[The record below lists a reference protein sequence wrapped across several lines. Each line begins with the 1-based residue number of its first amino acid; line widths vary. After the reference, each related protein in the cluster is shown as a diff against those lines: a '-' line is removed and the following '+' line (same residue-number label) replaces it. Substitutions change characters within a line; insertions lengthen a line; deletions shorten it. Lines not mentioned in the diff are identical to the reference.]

1 MVAADAGRSVVL
13 KRNDALAR
21 RPPAIAAAPRGKADT
36 GRCAGRANA
45 MQPRR
50 PLSSADRRDRVGWT
64 LAVALVSGAPDL
76 PVCRVGAVYY
86 QILAP
91 LVRRVDIWES
101 EYLHVLEG
109 DNPVFDWTK
118 GTALRPYLDVLDES
132 DRGAFLATYATRI
145 SPPTKSNRMVV
156 PCCPSAAS
164 FSSHS
169 CELEGSN

>member
-1 MVAADAGRSVVL
+1 MSMPVRREGFRIVQGEPALWYRTAASGRLVACAFCKSCGTRIYHAPE
-13 KRNDALAR
+13 RNS
-21 RPPAIAAAPRGKADT
+21 AIVNIKPGTFDD
-36 GRCAGRANA
+36 
-45 MQPRR
+45 PSDLV
-50 PLSSADRRDRVGWT
+50 PVGHVW
-64 LAVALVSGAPDL
+64 
-76 PVCRVGAVYY
+76 YY

-145 SPPTKSNRMVV
+145 S
-156 PCCPSAAS
+156 AAYQKQPDGRTLLPFRRIFLIARS
-164 FSSHS
+164 
-169 CELEGSN
+169 

>member
-1 MVAADAGRSVVL
+1 MDPGSRACLRCARSSGL
-13 KRNDALAR
+13 SSRRGLLSDT
-21 RPPAIAAAPRGKADT
+21 RPP
-36 GRCAGRANA
+36 
-45 MQPRR
+45 
-50 PLSSADRRDRVGWT
+50 
-64 LAVALVSGAPDL
+64 
-76 PVCRVGAVYY
+76 
-86 QILAP
+86 
-91 LVRRVDIWES
+91 VRRVDIWES

-132 DRGAFLATYATRI
+132 DRGALLATYATRI